1 LRSIELAFTIWRGA
15 GITPIDYDGDLKES
29 LKHAAPDGFDAV
41 IDTVGHGYVELAIEL
56 AIELGVAPE
65 RIDRPSSPDG
75 LALCITTDIVYIRSV
90 CARLLDYSLNS
101 KKKSFGAV
109 SSLLGSS

>member
-41 IDTVGHGYVELAIEL
+41 IDTVGHGYVEL
-56 AIELGVAPE
+56 GVAPE

-75 LALCITTDIVYIRSV
+75 LALCITTDIVYLRSV

>member
-56 AIELGVAPE
+56 GIAPE

-75 LALCITTDIVYIRSV
+75 LALCITTDIVYLPCVRA
-90 CARLLDYSLNS
+90 C
-101 KKKSFGAV
+101 
-109 SSLLGSS
+109 